1 MQNKDR
7 AKIFMPFDALNGFRE
22 ALRDVER
29 VYEEKK
35 ELSSDIFEELNEKIK
50 ALNISDLVT
59 IKHYYDEIY
68 IETTGIVKKI
78 DKYKK
83 LIYIDNSIISF
94 DDIIQI
100 NKKYN

>member
-22 ALRDVER
+22 ALREVER

-35 ELSSDIFEELNEKIK
+35 ELSSDIFEELNEKINS
-50 ALNISDLVT
+50 LNINDIAT
-59 IKHYYDEIY
+59 IEHYYDEIY
-68 IETTGIVKKI
+68 IKTTGIVKKI
-78 DKYKK
+78 DKFKK
-83 LIYIDNSIISF
+83 LIYIDNSVISF